1 MTQRRCL
8 TLTLFGLL
16 YFHLISASTISVT
29 VQYWQNSATCSG
41 TPQSSSVNEPFDTCT
56 LTNPGSV
63 EFGSSSVTV
72 YSDNA
77 CANLIGT
84 YPYGQCIDISGISF
98 MFTTEGVSC
107 VNFDQ
112 KPTCELQHDFR
123 SGPCITATL
132 DNNVNIS
139 ATGDHLIKAN
149 FGWRLFRELMVRDVL
164 NDKIVTKIMKN
175 EFCEKLSVCKS
186 DNYTF
191 NYKGVTFST
200 MTLMTPEDIIK
211 LPWWMKY
218 INKFWVNI

>member
-1 MTQRRCL
+1 MTKRRCL
-8 TLTLFGLL
+8 PLMFLVLL
-16 YFHLISASTISVT
+16 NFHLTSANTIFIT
-29 VQYWQNSATCSG
+29 FQYWQNSSTCSG
-41 TPQSSSVNEPFDTCT
+41 TPQSTSVNEPFDTCIST
-56 LTNPGSV
+56 DPGSA
-63 EFGSSSVTV
+63 EFGSSSLNF

-84 YPYGQCIDISGISF
+84 FQYGQCIDISGISF
-98 MFTTEGVSC
+98 IFTAEGASC

-112 KPTCELQHDFR
+112 KPICELQHEFR

-132 DNNVNIS
+132 NNNINIS

-149 FGWRLFRELMVRDVL
+149 FGWRLFRELKVKDVL
-164 NDKIVTKIMKN
+164 NDKIVTKIMTN

-200 MTLMTPEDIIK
+200 MTLMTPEDINK